1 LRSVSAL
8 IPRRPEIARIAARRF
23 SLAIP
28 AGLRLGQAA
37 IVVLAALI
45 VIVAVPPATVRLA
58 SDPLVLASDG
68 NPSLGVKPS
77 QP

>member
-1 LRSVSAL
+1 M
-8 IPRRPEIARIAARRF
+8 
-23 SLAIP
+23 AIP
-28 AGLRLGQAA
+28 AGLRQGRAA
-37 IVVLAALI
+37 IVALVAVV
-45 VIVAVPPATVRLA
+45 VIVAVPLATVRLA